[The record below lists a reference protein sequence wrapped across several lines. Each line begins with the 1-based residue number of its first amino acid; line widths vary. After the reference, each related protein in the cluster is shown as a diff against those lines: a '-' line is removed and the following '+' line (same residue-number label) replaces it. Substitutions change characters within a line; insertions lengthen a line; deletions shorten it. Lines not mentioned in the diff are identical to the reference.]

1 MVQLWVRLDGM
12 FYVTYRI
19 GDMATKTQPA
29 EKGPI
34 ARFEMQLSR
43 ETYNDM
49 KRAAKQAKLTMV
61 AWARIALKTA
71 LGKP

>member
-1 MVQLWVRLDGM
+1 
-12 FYVTYRI
+12 
-19 GDMATKTQPA
+19 MATKTQPA